1 MDENDISQIQRN
13 TEIITNRQKNTIG
26 YSGISSYVDLTL
38 DNTAKKKSLSS
49 IVDLSDKYIY
59 GVRFTTEI
67 RTNSLLRTNL
77 VKWTE
82 EQEVLYFIV
91 INLFKKHKSY
101 RKVSSIFN
109 KRKINT
115 FKGNT

>member
-1 MDENDISQIQRN
+1 MIQ
-13 TEIITNRQKNTIG
+13 
-26 YSGISSYVDLTL
+26 SFFFISSVDS
-38 DNTAKKKSLSS
+38 NPSQSNKFY
-49 IVDLSDKYIY
+49 VDLSDKYIY

-91 INLFKKHKSY
+91 INLLKKHKSY
-101 RKVSSIFN
+101 RKVSTIIN
-109 KRKINT
+109 KKKIKT
-115 FKGNT
+115 FKGNTWGKSCNNVYSVL